1 MIGENRILTTLR
13 AVIKKSPAE
22 HTEAV
27 FIGGTL
33 GLTRYAN
40 SYIHQNLTENN
51 TKVIFRTV
59 TNSRIGVTSTNSFN
73 KDDLYRG
80 LVNSFKIAQ
89 HQRPNPDFKGL
100 PMSCKDKKTKTFFEP
115 TAIYSPRQRA
125 EVIRKICRQA
135 EKYGITMAG
144 AFSTSSSEIAV
155 VNSNGLA
162 LYQPLTTAY
171 INLIA
176 MTDTSSGYA
185 EALSRRVVKIP
196 FASLTET
203 AFKKCL
209 DGRNPVDIEP
219 GRYDVILEPVA
230 VSSIIDWLSSIAF
243 GAKPYLE
250 KTSFLSNKLGK
261 KVMGSEMTIYDDGS
275 DSSGLAFPFDFE
287 GVPKKRVYFVKKG
300 IAGRPVYDTIY
311 AAKAK
316 TRSTG
321 HCMPPGFSGGPMAS
335 NIFIAPGKKSKSS
348 LIASVKNGILVTRF
362 FYINGLL
369 NTTKAMMTGMTRDGT
384 FRIKNGK
391 IIGPVKNLRFTES
404 VTKAFSRIGGISK
417 ETQLVKN
424 WWKDI
429 GCCSAPTILIKRFN
443 FSGKTEF

>member
-13 AVIKKSPAE
+13 AVIQKSPAE
-22 HTEAV
+22 QTEAV
-27 FIGGTL
+27 FIGSTL

-40 SYIHQNLTENN
+40 SYIHQNVTENN
-51 TKVIFRTV
+51 SKVIFRTV
-59 TNSRIGVTSTNSFN
+59 TEGRIGVASTNSLR
-73 KDDLYRG
+73 KDDLHRS
-80 LVNSFKIAQ
+80 LMSSFMLAQ
-89 HQRPNPDFKGL
+89 RSNPNFKGL
-100 PMSCKDKKTKTFFEP
+100 PMPCKDKKVKTFFEP
-115 TAIYSPRQRA
+115 TAVYTPNQRA
-125 EVIRKICRQA
+125 DVIRKICHQA
-135 EKYGITMAG
+135 KKFGITMAG
-144 AFSTSSSEIAV
+144 VFSTSSSEIAV

-162 LYQPLTTAY
+162 AYQPLTTAY
-171 INLIA
+171 FSLIA
-176 MTDTSSGYA
+176 MSDTSSGYV

-209 DGRNPVDIEP
+209 DGRNPVDIKP
-219 GRYDVILEPVA
+219 DRYDVILEPVA
-230 VSSIIDWLSSIAF
+230 VSSIMDWLTNIAF

-261 KVMGSEMTIYDDGS
+261 KVMGPEITIYDDGM

-287 GVPKKRVYFVKKG
+287 GMPKKRVYFVKKG
-300 IAGRPVYDTIY
+300 IAGGPVYDSIY

-321 HCMPPGFSGGPMAS
+321 HSMPPGFRGGPMAG
-335 NIFIAPGKKSKSS
+335 NIFIAPGKKSRSS

-369 NTTKAMMTGMTRDGT
+369 NTTRAMMTGMTRDGT

-391 IIGPVKNLRFTES
+391 IVGPVKNLRFTES
-404 VTKAFSRIGGISK
+404 ITKAFSRIGGISK

-424 WWKDI
+424 WWEDI
-429 GCCSAPTILIKRFN
+429 GCCSAPTILIRRFN

>member
-1 MIGENRILTTLR
+1 MIGESRILTTLR
-13 AVIKKSPAE
+13 AIIQKSPAE
-22 HTEAV
+22 QTEAV
-27 FIGGTL
+27 FIGDTS

-40 SYIHQNLTENN
+40 SYIHQNVAENN
-51 TKVIFRTV
+51 TKIIFRTV
-59 TNSRIGVTSTNSFN
+59 TNGKIGIASTNSLR
-73 KDDLYRG
+73 KDDLQRA
-80 LVNSFKIAQ
+80 LMNSFMMAQ
-89 HQRPNPDFKGL
+89 RQRPNPDFKGL
-100 PMSCKDKKTKTFFEP
+100 PKPGKDKKVKTFFEP
-115 TAIYSPRQRA
+115 TAVYTPKQRA

-135 EKYGITMAG
+135 EKFGITVAG
-144 AFSTSSSEIAV
+144 AFSTSSSELAV

-162 LYQPLTTAY
+162 LYQPSTTAY

-176 MTDTSSGYA
+176 ISDTSSGYA

-209 DGRNPVDIEP
+209 DCRKPEDLEP
-219 GRYDVILEPVA
+219 GKYDVILEPVA
-230 VSSIIDWLSSIAF
+230 VSSIMDWLTSIAF

-250 KTSFLSNKLGK
+250 KTSFLSNKLNK
-261 KVMGSEMTIYDDGS
+261 KVMGPEITICDDGT
-275 DSSGLAFPFDFE
+275 DTSGLAIPFDYE
-287 GVPKKRVYFVKKG
+287 GVYKKKVYFVKKG
-300 IAGRPVYDTIY
+300 IAGGPVYDSIY
-311 AAKAK
+311 AVKGK

-321 HCMPPGFSGGPMAS
+321 HSSPPGFGGGPRAD

-369 NTTKAMMTGMTRDGT
+369 DTTRAMMTGMTRDGT

-391 IIGPVKNLRFTES
+391 IVGPVKNLRFTES
-404 VTKAFSRIGGISK
+404 ITKAFSRIGGISR

-424 WWKDI
+424 WWRDI